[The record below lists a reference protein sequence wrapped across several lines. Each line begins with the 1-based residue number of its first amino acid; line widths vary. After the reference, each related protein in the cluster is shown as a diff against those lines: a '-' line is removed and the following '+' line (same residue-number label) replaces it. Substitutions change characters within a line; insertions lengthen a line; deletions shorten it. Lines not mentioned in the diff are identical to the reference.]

1 MCHPFPSFVIPSP
14 VFPVAGAQGVPIH
27 LSDGRQLADGMASG
41 WWQLHGYTHPVLNSA
56 INAQLKD
63 MAHVMFGGL
72 THEPAVRLGQTLVKL
87 TPDGLN
93 KVFLA
98 DSGSVAVEVALK
110 MAMQYWHSQG
120 QPKQHRF
127 LALRQ

>member
-1 MCHPFPSFVIPSP
+1 
-14 VFPVAGAQGVPIH
+14 
-27 LSDGRQLADGMASG
+27 
-41 WWQLHGYTHPVLNSA
+41 
-56 INAQLKD
+56 

-98 DSGSVAVEVALK
+98 DSGSVDVEVALK

-120 QPKQHRF
+120 QPKKHRF
-127 LALRQ
+127 LALSQGSHGDTFGARSVCGPVNGMHQLFSQTLVQQLCAPAHQCLTQ